1 MTTNKVV
8 ANALKARVVTNKSR
22 KVTEKISKAFLS
34 VQEALAQLQ
43 YAKHIITIEEREE
56 NEDALDAVP
65 YIDSLIKQCKKMAND
80 FSIAQSKGR

>member
-34 VQEALAQLQ
+34 VQDALAQLQ
-43 YAKHIITIEEREE
+43 YAKHIITIEESGAQGSE
-56 NEDALDAVP
+56 L
-65 YIDSLIKQCKKMAND
+65 IDIVSLIE
-80 FSIAQSKGR
+80 